1 MSSHKFLTLDD
12 VETSNKRIFLRVDIN
27 VPLDPSTHLILDDTR
42 IRAVS
47 ETLARL
53 QDAKVVLGSHQSRP
67 GKDDFTNLQPH
78 AEALSQFC
86 NQDVEFVEDVLGP
99 SARQRIARVEQGHVL
114 VLDNLRFCAEENV
127 DDKPE
132 KLLKTHFVRQLSP
145 LFDLNINDA
154 FATAHRSQPS
164 IVGLTDA
171 LPSAAG
177 RLMEKELKA
186 VSGLLVQPRR
196 PCVYVL
202 GGAKVE
208 DKIPVIEHILSRD
221 KADKIL
227 LGGVPA
233 KLFLKAMD
241 KKISTDDEKEMGG
254 LQAYIKNAKSMATKY
269 KDKIEVPIDLAY
281 EDTRGNRTD
290 RSTDVQSKETALDI
304 GSKTI
309 EKYSKAVEGAAT
321 TVANGPLG
329 VFERDG
335 FDLGTKQVLES
346 MARSNGYT
354 VIGGGHLVGLASILG
369 IDERFKHV
377 STAGGAMLSLLSG
390 QSLPGVDALVR
401 AAERMQHQKS
411 N

>member
-1 MSSHKFLTLDD
+1 MSGHKFLTLDD
-12 VETSNKRIFLRVDIN
+12 VETSNKKIFLRVDIN
-27 VPLDPSTHLILDDTR
+27 VPLDPSTHQILDDTR
-42 IRAVS
+42 IKAVS
-47 ETLARL
+47 DTLARL
-53 QDAKVVLGSHQSRP
+53 EDAKVVLGSHQSRP

-78 AEALSQFC
+78 AEALATCC
-86 NQDVEFVEDVLGP
+86 NQEVIFVEDVLGP
-99 SARQRIARVEQGHVL
+99 HARQRIAKVEQGQVL

-132 KLLKTHFVRQLSP
+132 KLLKTHFVKQLSP
-145 LFDLNINDA
+145 LFELNINDA

-177 RLMEKELKA
+177 KLMEKELKA
-186 VSGLLVQPRR
+186 VSALLVEPRR

-202 GGAKVE
+202 GGSKVE

-233 KLFLKAMD
+233 KLFLKAMGE
-241 KKISTDDEKEMGG
+241 KISADDERDMAG
-254 LQAYIKNAKSMATKY
+254 LQTHLKTATSLAIKY
-269 KDKIEVPIDLAY
+269 RDKIEVPVDLAY
-281 EDTRGNRTD
+281 GDTRGKRTD
-290 RSTDVQSKETALDI
+290 RGIDTPLKESALDI
-304 GSKTI
+304 GSKTV
-309 EKYSKAVEGAAT
+309 ERYSKVVEGAAT

-335 FDLGTKQVLES
+335 FDLGTKQVLEA
-346 MARSNGYT
+346 MAKSNGYT

-369 IDERFKHV
+369 IDESFKHV

-401 AAERMQHQKS
+401 AAERMRT
-411 N
+411 